1 MRQLQRRPRTGRQM
15 EAVLQAVQP
24 RPFGRRR
31 VPPSLPSTSTPENPA
46 LAWAKSQAGIQQD
59 RLQSVTQSARP
70 MAIAAPA
77 WVTTLANAGV
87 PLSGM
92 ASAGLVA
99 LGKSAFGSACATFRS
114 IAFRRRRPAAPS
126 NPLLDAMAQ
135 SWRGV
140 FVRTLAYVGGIAA
153 LSFIAAELF
162 QSAPVVAAVEPSPRA
177 EWFTVARPYPAFDLI
192 LHEMTDEPHYTIRRH
207 SEGGGRKDIMTWG
220 EPGET
225 HRHFMV
231 EIYRPG
237 SELDGFSGPVA
248 EIELQAASFATAMR
262 MRESLP
268 IDTKFGPVATVDFNT
283 GPSNAGH
290 CVGFVRAFD
299 EPRVQISGLACNN
312 DALVDRAAM
321 ACAIDRLTLMS
332 AGSDPDIAKLFA
344 QAELKRNFCGQRDPI
359 LYATPRRS
367 TDPGKPLAAT
377 LRGRLMR

>member
-1 MRQLQRRPRTGRQM
+1 M

-31 VPPSLPSTSTPENPA
+31 VPPSLQTTPTPENPA
-46 LAWAKSQAGIQQD
+46 LVWAKSQAGIQQD
-59 RLQSVTQSARP
+59 RLQSVAQSARP
-70 MAIAAPA
+70 LINVASA
-77 WVTTLANAGV
+77 WITALASAGI

-92 ASAGLVA
+92 AFAGLVA
-99 LGKSAFGSACATFRS
+99 LGKSAFRSACATFRS
-114 IAFRRRRPAAPS
+114 IKFRRHRPAVPA

-140 FVRTLAYVGGIAA
+140 FVRTLAYVGGIAT
-153 LSFIAAELF
+153 LSFVAAELF

-177 EWFTVARPYPAFDLI
+177 EWVTVGRPYPAFDLT
-192 LHEMTDEPHYTIRRH
+192 LPEMADEQHYTIRRH

-220 EPGET
+220 EPGES
-225 HRHFMV
+225 HRYFMV

-237 SELDGFSGPVA
+237 GELDGFSGPIA
-248 EIELQAASFATAMR
+248 EIELRTASFATSMR

-268 IDTKFGPVATVDFNT
+268 IGTKFGAVATVDFNI

-290 CVGFVRAFD
+290 CVGFVRTFD

-312 DALVDRAAM
+312 NALVDRAAI
-321 ACAIDRLTLMS
+321 ACAIDRLTLIS
-332 AGSDPDIAKLFA
+332 AGSDPEIAKLFA
-344 QAELKRNFCGQRDPI
+344 QAELRRNFCGQRDPI

-367 TDPGKPLAAT
+367 IDPGKPLT
-377 LRGRLMR
+377 SSLRGRLMR